1 MASKLE
7 KMVFNKNFLCRKYT
21 TPNRPHSHTVWE
33 LVLFEKGE
41 TSNFVNDT
49 EFVAKPGDVFLI
61 GPPHTHAIVF
71 RTTPHLHRDLYY
83 KDEEVRAVCAMF
95 SGDLYEKICNGI
107 FNFHI
112 SSDAFQ
118 AIIRQADKLDSLSVI
133 AGKEETAQDKEGLAN
148 NKELRAVSFS
158 LLHFIIGLYRTK
170 MLIAAPAYPKWMLD
184 ILQLLNSPDAF
195 TKSVDDIISE
205 TYYSHA
211 TVSNAFRKYL
221 GVTISDYLIDLR
233 LEHAAELLANTSMS
247 ALEVCSAVGYDS
259 FSYFIKQFKK
269 KYGVTPHKYR
279 SNTAKN

>member
-49 EFVAKPGDVFLI
+49 EFIAKPGDAFLI

-83 KDEEVRAVCAMF
+83 KDEEVRAVCA
-95 SGDLYEKICNGI
+95 
-107 FNFHI
+107 
-112 SSDAFQ
+112 
-118 AIIRQADKLDSLSVI
+118 
-133 AGKEETAQDKEGLAN
+133 GKEETAQDKEGLAN

-158 LLHFIIGLYRTK
+158 LLHFVIGLYRTK

>member
-49 EFVAKPGDVFLI
+49 EFVAKPGDAFLI

-112 SSDAFQ
+112 SSNAFQ
-118 AIIRQADKLDSLSVI
+118 AIIRQS
-133 AGKEETAQDKEGLAN
+133 
-148 NKELRAVSFS
+148 
-158 LLHFIIGLYRTK
+158 
-170 MLIAAPAYPKWMLD
+170 D
-184 ILQLLNSPDAF
+184 I
-195 TKSVDDIISE
+195 
-205 TYYSHA
+205 H
-211 TVSNAFRKYL
+211 R
-221 GVTISDYLIDLR
+221 
-233 LEHAAELLANTSMS
+233 
-247 ALEVCSAVGYDS
+247 
-259 FSYFIKQFKK
+259 
-269 KYGVTPHKYR
+269 
-279 SNTAKN
+279 

>member
-49 EFVAKPGDVFLI
+49 EFVAKPGDAFLI

-112 SSDAFQ
+112 SSNDFQ
-118 AIIRQADKLDSLSVI
+118 AIIRQSDKLDSLSVI
-133 AGKEETAQDKEGLAN
+133 AGN
-148 NKELRAVSFS
+148 F
-158 LLHFIIGLYRTK
+158 
-170 MLIAAPAYPKWMLD
+170 
-184 ILQLLNSPDAF
+184 
-195 TKSVDDIISE
+195 VDDSENHSQLKKSGASQIFGSPRFLSLKFNRFSFVPTMQVITFKGIYPPIS
-205 TYYSHA
+205 
-211 TVSNAFRKYL
+211 R
-221 GVTISDYLIDLR
+221 
-233 LEHAAELLANTSMS
+233 
-247 ALEVCSAVGYDS
+247 
-259 FSYFIKQFKK
+259 
-269 KYGVTPHKYR
+269 
-279 SNTAKN
+279 